1 MDQNRSPL
9 LTAVIPVYN
18 HEKYV
23 RESVQSIIRQSYTN
37 IELIVIND
45 GSQDHSHEAVLTL
58 TAECERRFVRFEYIN
73 RENRGVSATLNQAL
87 GIAAGKYF
95 SVLASDDVALPNK
108 FSRLVEALESSDES
122 AAAAFGNASFI
133 DEHGRAA
140 GLDTKGNVHEAG
152 SCKTFGTFLDLYT
165 RQRNFDYRIE
175 FGSYRTLIGGNYIPA
190 MSGVLKTACI
200 KEVGGW
206 TEGNVLEDWE
216 MWLKLSKQHKFLFI
230 DETVALYR
238 IHGQNSQQTMMPTLL
253 RASLTLVAREKEYC
267 VRHGLTREWKS
278 SSYNLLFAVLRD
290 GDSPIKDKLRELR
303 SAGVLSFIGFH
314 LRARCKR
321 ILS

>member
-1 MDQNRSPL
+1 
-9 LTAVIPVYN
+9 
-18 HEKYV
+18 
-23 RESVQSIIRQSYTN
+23 
-37 IELIVIND
+37 
-45 GSQDHSHEAVLTL
+45 
-58 TAECERRFVRFEYIN
+58 
-73 RENRGVSATLNQAL
+73 
-87 GIAAGKYF
+87 
-95 SVLASDDVALPNK
+95 
-108 FSRLVEALESSDES
+108 
-122 AAAAFGNASFI
+122 
-133 DEHGRAA
+133 
-140 GLDTKGNVHEAG
+140 
-152 SCKTFGTFLDLYT
+152 
-165 RQRNFDYRIE
+165 
-175 FGSYRTLIGGNYIPA
+175 